1 MKESATYNFYIDII
15 CINHKI
21 TTKNKMLINLFTNL
35 KNFSYI
41 KMSGT
46 EEERKLLERFQ
57 KNIVRFF
64 DELIEMFPNEKDF
77 ILIRILVKDQI
88 PTTQI
93 MSYFEMVMM
102 NKEIISSIESR
113 NDTFILSN
121 VLFSKISNSTVFKN
135 LWEKHLDNDDKEM
148 IWNWVDS
155 FKIMT
160 TDYMKLNNR
169 L

>member
-1 MKESATYNFYIDII
+1 
-15 CINHKI
+15 
-21 TTKNKMLINLFTNL
+21 
-35 KNFSYI
+35 
-41 KMSGT
+41 MSGT

-88 PTTQI
+88 PSTQI
-93 MSYFEMVMM
+93 MSYFEMVMR
-102 NKEIISSIESR
+102 NKEIIRSIER
-113 NDTFILSN
+113 RDDTFILSN
-121 VLFSKISNSTVFKN
+121 VLFSKIINSTVFKN

-148 IWNWVDS
+148 IWSWVDC
-155 FKIMT
+155 FKLMT
-160 TDYMKLNNR
+160 TEYMKLNGR